1 MNNKILSSR
10 ISVLFLL
17 IALLFSAQVNAQQ
30 QKKNIS
36 EQKIMDFEK
45 ENPLFLVNIG
55 DADLAAIYRKGEGTP
70 IIFVHGSWSDHGS
83 WLPIAA
89 HLAGHV
95 KNPLILYDRRGHS
108 ASTPD
113 VAQGSI
119 SQDVKDIIA
128 LMRALGFEKA
138 NFVGHSY
145 GSNIVIQIAVEHPE
159 TAENII
165 LYEPP
170 LFGLLKGKS
179 EYQSDLQKV
188 KSEMQLAKWL
198 LEKGDIEKGTI
209 QFIEKVAFGE
219 GSWEN
224 LFDKSERRIML
235 ANYHTWLDQSRDPQ
249 RLNIEFLKLNDFKG
263 GITILYGTK
272 TLPIYKDVVIELDKK
287 LHNKQ
292 IIRVENAG
300 HGGLITNP
308 YIVSQIIN
316 RCLMN

>member
-1 MNNKILSSR
+1 MNNKIFSSR
-10 ISVLFLL
+10 ISVLFLF
-17 IALLFSAQVNAQQ
+17 IALLFSVQVNAQQ
-30 QKKNIS
+30 PKRNIS

-45 ENPLFLVNIG
+45 ENPLCLVNIG
-55 DADLAAIYRKGEGTP
+55 DADLATIYRKGEGIP

-89 HLAGHV
+89 YLAGQV

-119 SQDVKDIIA
+119 AQDVKDVIA
-128 LMRALGFEKA
+128 LMKALGFEKA

-159 TAENII
+159 NVKNMIV
-165 LYEPP
+165 YEPP

-179 EYQSDLQKV
+179 QYQSDLQKV
-188 KSEMQLAKWL
+188 KSEMQLAKLL
-198 LEKGDIEKGTI
+198 LEKGEIEKGTI
-209 QFIEKVAFGE
+209 QFIEKAAFGD

-249 RLNIEFLKLNDFKG
+249 RLNIEPLKLNNFKG
-263 GITILYGTK
+263 DITILYGTE
-272 TLPIYKDVVIELDKK
+272 TLPVYKDVVIELNKK
-287 LHNKQ
+287 LYNKQ
-292 IIRVENAG
+292 IIKVENAG
-300 HGGLITNP
+300 HGGLVTNP
-308 YIVSQIIN
+308 YMVSQIIKKY
-316 RCLMN
+316 LMN